1 MSFFEAASWHEGEVA
16 IHKRTRISGYDN
28 PTSPFLTPRAASMI
42 QRYPMMAIGTLD
54 DQDRPWC
61 TVWGSDHLPIAQ
73 PVAQSVLGV
82 RTTVDASFDPVI
94 QAIYNGK
101 DDGEVIREEGK
112 TRLMSGLS
120 IHLEER
126 GRVKMAGQVIA
137 GALTAN
143 EPVAPISVSDDDA
156 LLGKSGEVQ
165 LVVKIDQ
172 SLGNCPK
179 YLNKKHIVAT
189 EPKPR
194 LLSSSPH
201 LTQKAIDL
209 VHKADLFFIAS
220 AHKHED
226 MDCNHRGGPPGFIRV
241 QQPASLDEGSI
252 IVWPEYSGNNL
263 YQTLGNLE
271 STPHAGLVIP
281 DFESGDVL
289 YVTGDTET
297 LVGDAA
303 SKVIAKSNL
312 AVSLKVTGAR
322 LVEKGLPFRGK
333 LMEDASQGR
342 SPYNPRVR
350 YLTSEKTDAFG
361 KTAGDAPPTTAKL
374 IKKTKITPTITRY
387 RFALADPGAFG
398 PWKPGQYVAMD
409 VAAELD
415 MGYSHMRDDDPTS
428 LNDDYI
434 RTFTVSSIP
443 NSLGLHGEEFEVT
456 VRAVGHVTKWLE
468 WQREGMCEIGIRGF
482 GGEFAFEPSSR
493 NVFIAAGIG
502 ITPLLGQ
509 MDSLDLN
516 KLKVIWSVG
525 IRDVALPLD
534 VLSQFPS
541 LKDSLTICLTGDESL
556 LDEENKSQLQ
566 NLIDAGVKVL
576 RRRLTKEDL
585 VVLESEVD
593 NWYLCTAPAM
603 RKIVQEWM
611 PGTTIIYENFDY

>member
-1 MSFFEAASWHEGEVA
+1 MAFFQAAPWHEGEVA
-16 IHKRTRISGYDN
+16 IHKRTRVGSYDN
-28 PTSPFLTPRAASMI
+28 PTSPFLTPRAANMI
-42 QRYPMMAIGTLD
+42 QRYPMIAIGTLD
-54 DQDRPWC
+54 DHDRPWC
-61 TVWGSDHLPIAQ
+61 TVWGSDQLPIAQ
-73 PVAQSVLGV
+73 PVAQSVMGV

-94 QAIYNGK
+94 QAIYKGK

-112 TRLMSGLS
+112 GRLMSGLS

-126 GRVKMAGQVIA
+126 GRVKLAGQVVA

-143 EPVAPISVSDDDA
+143 EPVTDGNEPKDDA
-156 LLGKSGEVQ
+156 QTGKSGEVQ

-172 SLGNCPK
+172 SIGNCPK
-179 YLNKKHIVAT
+179 YLNKKRITAAQ
-189 EPKPR
+189 PKPR

-201 LTQKAIDL
+201 LPQKAIDL
-209 VHKADLFFIAS
+209 VHNADLFFIAS

-241 QQPASLDEGSI
+241 EQSADLEQGST

-281 DFESGDVL
+281 DFETGNVL

-297 LVGDAA
+297 LVGAEA

-312 AVSLKVTGAR
+312 AVRLKVTGAR
-322 LVEKGLPFRGK
+322 LVEDGLPFRGK
-333 LMEDASQGR
+333 LMDDASQGR

-350 YLTSEKTDAFG
+350 YLASEKTDAFG
-361 KTAGDAPPTTAKL
+361 KTPGDAPPTTAKL
-374 IKKTKITPTITRY
+374 IKKTKITPTVTRY
-387 RFALADPGAFG
+387 RFALADPGVFG
-398 PWKPGQYVAMD
+398 PWTPGQYVAMD
-409 VAAELD
+409 MAAELD

-482 GGEFAFEPSSR
+482 GGEFAFEPHAR
-493 NVFIAAGIG
+493 NAFIAAGIG

-509 MDSLDLN
+509 MESLDLD
-516 KLKVIWSVG
+516 KLKVMWSVG
-525 IRDVALPLD
+525 IRDVGLPLD
-534 VLSQFPS
+534 VLTQYPS
-541 LKDSLTICLTGDESL
+541 LKDSLTICITGDESL
-556 LDEENKSQLQ
+556 LDAKAKAKLQ
-566 NLIDAGVKVL
+566 ELIETGVKVL
-576 RRRLTKEDL
+576 RRRVTKEDL
-585 VVLESEVD
+585 VAWESEVD
-593 NWYLCTAPAM
+593 NWYLCTAPAF